1 MAHSSTTD
9 HVAPSTPSNG
19 DFMHQ
24 DEKMEGKNKKQKKKV
39 KKTEREKK
47 RKGKESRKVLVEL
60 LLYVPAINGPGRL
73 FFFGCSFDPPI
84 ARFLAPAPPVHSF
97 DDVSPPPF
105 IFEMCA
111 GFRRQGAKK
120 GYPTIIDHHGLQVQ
134 YYIFISFIQ

>member
-24 DEKMEGKNKKQKKKV
+24 DEKMGGKNKKTKSKKKKQKKR
-39 KKTEREKK
+39 KKEREK
-47 RKGKESRKVLVEL
+47 KVLVEL

-105 IFEMCA
+105 IFD
-111 GFRRQGAKK
+111 G
-120 GYPTIIDHHGLQVQ
+120 V
-134 YYIFISFIQ
+134 